1 MKTTNLIRWN
11 ALAALA
17 SGVLWVIGGILTLAY
32 PQAPPDML
40 GTRLPN
46 YLGTFVFSAAYLGV
60 LGAFIGLRA
69 RQVDSYGNLGEAG
82 FYLAFVGAAL
92 LMVAQ
97 ASSAIFAENGTL
109 LGWLLDDP
117 GYGFMVAINL
127 HLAGLVVLGVAT
139 LRARVL
145 PRWCGLAL
153 IGVVVVSIFGAIVSV
168 GLAFVAVGLL
178 WVAIGYALWQERT
191 FSVVQ
196 PQHGR

>member
-1 MKTTNLIRWN
+1 MKTRNLIRWS

-17 SGVLWVIGGILTLAY
+17 SGVLWEIGGILTLAY

-40 GTRLPN
+40 GTSLPN

-60 LGAFIGLRA
+60 LGALIGLRA

-82 FYLAFVGAAL
+82 FILAFVGAAL

-117 GYGFMVAINL
+117 GYGFMVVMNL
-127 HLAGLVVLGVAT
+127 HLVGLVMLGVAT
-139 LRARVL
+139 LRAGVL
-145 PRWCGLAL
+145 PLWCGLAL
-153 IGVVVVSIFGAIVSV
+153 IGVVVVSIFGAILS
-168 GLAFVAVGLL
+168 GDLAFVVVGLL

-191 FSVVQ
+191 FSVGQ
-196 PQHGR
+196 LQHGR